1 MLPKFEI
8 KEYGG
13 RFFVET
19 NWVVDNGTSAMSA
32 RTTVQVTSS
41 GKLDTASAGWAT
53 RAKAEKAIEQ
63 CKARLR

>member
-1 MLPKFEI
+1 MLPKFII
-8 KEYGG
+8 KERDG

-19 NWVVDNGTSAMSA
+19 DWCVPMVPGSRGMYDL
-32 RTTVQVTSS
+32 QVTTA
-41 GKLDTASAGWAT
+41 GKLDTASAGWVT